1 MQFKIPHRRN
11 LLCTAVSL
19 SLLPLAGVSIAQ
31 ESAVEEV
38 IVTGSFIRRSEGF
51 TQASAVTQL
60 NAEDLEAQG
69 TMNMGEVIQN
79 LAFVNGAAS
88 ATTNTIQGTNSRES
102 NVDLRGLG
110 ASATL
115 TLMDGKRTVNQNV
128 TAMLPQIAI
137 QRLDIVADGAAA
149 LYGSDAVA
157 GVVNFVPYKSYD
169 GFKLEAYAEQ
179 DSRGDY
185 DEQTAQFLWGTTIGD
200 EIDVVLSGSF
210 RDTGRLEWAERPL
223 LAQSGTTIS
232 AFSNPGL
239 FSVPQRDA
247 NGNYTG
253 SNATRPDP
261 NCGTSRDPIQPGVAA
276 SPFGIRDGNICRF
289 EFGDNRDYRHRSQTT
304 ALFSNFNWE
313 QSEDLTLSAQFAY
326 SRIGEFQPSSTSN
339 PGGSRVPELP
349 IVRGE
354 IPGNSFRA
362 VDAGGNPLFG
372 VDANGDGVPDRGSQD
387 LNGDGL
393 MDYLL
398 AANPLDASGG
408 IPLFEDVG
416 INRIRPIGKANTLS
430 SGHSADGDN
439 WTDVKDSTFRASI
452 QADFKVPFI
461 DGWEGMA
468 AFTHSWA
475 EIDFMDNQR
484 FDISEMIQGL
494 NCDVA
499 RDRDACWSPFAITNP
514 ADLTSLAVMD
524 AVAARDRTQNE
535 DILQV
540 FDLILNGD
548 VPLGGF
554 ELPGGPI
561 GMAVGYQRRADE
573 FTNTPSQV
581 RIAGNAFI
589 GTQQNEV
596 VFGARRHVDAFF
608 AELAVPVLD
617 NLELSL
623 AVRNEDFSTGQSSTD
638 PKIGV
643 TWAPLDWITLRAT
656 TGDAFIAPTLGQLN
670 APETCALSNADDPF
684 GPFSGF
690 ITACQQGNS
699 RLNNESSQTSSFGFD
714 LNPIDNLTL
723 SVTYNDTEFQNR
735 IVTQTAAQILANDFF
750 QFRRATGAGPGRPT
764 LDQLA
769 AWNSNPARDERI
781 IRDPGDL
788 TNFLQV
794 NTGASNAESV
804 AVQALDIQGTY
815 TFGIGDLG
823 NFRVNLQAT
832 MIDSFLYQQ
841 DQTSPIVEGAGRQNF
856 LAGGTAPA
864 LPEWKANLTL
874 GWVRGDHSATAI
886 VRYVDEMIYDGP
898 QNEFLDRFEN
908 TFRPRNLDT
917 IQAWTDA
924 DVVYNYRGLK
934 LFDGETNISVGA
946 RNLFDREA
954 QRTPMFAG
962 VIGELQDPLGRVIY
976 LRANYEF

>member
-1 MQFKIPHRRN
+1 MQYTFPFKRS
-11 LLCTAVSL
+11 LLCTAISFSL
-19 SLLPLAGVSIAQ
+19 IPLSQSSFAQ
-31 ESAVEEV
+31 DTVEEV

-115 TLMDGKRTVNQNV
+115 TLMDGKRVVNQNV
-128 TAMLPQIAI
+128 TALLPQIAI

-185 DEQTAQFLWGTTIGD
+185 DEQTAQFLWGTTIAD
-200 EIDVVLSGSF
+200 EIDVVFSGSF

-239 FSVPQRDA
+239 YSVPGRDA

-261 NCGTSRDPIQPGVAA
+261 NCGTSRDSFVPGVAA
-276 SPFGIRDGNICRF
+276 SPFGILDGNVCF
-289 EFGDNRDYRHRSQTT
+289 NEFGDTRDYRHRSQTT

-313 QSEDLTLSAQFAY
+313 QSDDLTLSAQFAY

-349 IVRGE
+349 VVRGE

-362 VDAGGNPLFG
+362 VDANGNPLFG
-372 VDANGDGVPDRGSQD
+372 VDANGDGIPDRGTQD

-393 MDYLL
+393 MDYIL
-398 AANPLDASGG
+398 AANPLDSTG
-408 IPLFEDVG
+408 IPLFEDVR
-416 INRIRPIGKANTLS
+416 INRIRPLGKANTLPT
-430 SGHSADGDN
+430 GHTADGEN
-439 WTDVKDSTFRASI
+439 MTDVKDSTFRASF
-452 QADFKVPFI
+452 QADFTVPFI

-475 EIDFMDNQR
+475 EVDFMDNQR
-484 FDISEMIQGL
+484 FDISEMIKGL

-499 RDRDACWSPFAITNP
+499 RDRNACWSPFAITNP
-514 ADLTSLAVMD
+514 ADLTSLAVVD
-524 AVAARDRTQNE
+524 AIAARDRTQSEN
-535 DILQV
+535 ILQV
-540 FDLILNGD
+540 FDLILNGE

-561 GMAVGYQRRADE
+561 GMAVGYQRRMDE
-573 FTNTPSQV
+573 FTNTPSAT

-589 GTQQNEV
+589 GTRQFEN

-608 AELAVPVLD
+608 AEFAVPVLD
-617 NLELSL
+617 NLEVSL

-643 TWAPLDWITLRAT
+643 TWAPLDWLTLRAT
-656 TGDAFIAPTLGQLN
+656 TGSAFIAPNLNQLN
-670 APETCALSNADDPF
+670 APETCALSNANDPF

-690 ITACQQGNS
+690 ITACQQGNPLL
-699 RLNNESSQTSSFGFD
+699 RNESSETTSFGFD

-723 SVTYNDTEFQNR
+723 SVTYNDTEFDSR

-750 QFRRATGAGPGRPT
+750 TFRQVTGAGPGTPT
-764 LDQLA
+764 LDQLT
-769 AWNSNPARDERI
+769 AWNSNPARDPRI
-781 IRDPGDL
+781 RRDPADV

-794 NTGASNAESV
+794 NTGAANAESV

-832 MIDSFLYQQ
+832 MIDSFIYQQ
-841 DQTSPIVEGAGRQNF
+841 DQTSPVREAVGRQNF
-856 LAGGTAPA
+856 VAGGTAPA

-898 QNEFLDRFEN
+898 QNTFLDRFAN
-908 TFRPRNLDT
+908 TFRPSNLQT
-917 IQAWTDA
+917 INAWTEA

-934 LFDGETNISVGA
+934 LFDGDTNLSIGA

-962 VIGELQDPLGRVIY
+962 VLGELQDPLGRVIY